1 MDALAAGDDKKDAA
15 TDASATG
22 GGAAA
27 SEAGLATPKPRENRQ
42 RESNVG
48 QALRS
53 VYQQTVNEDVPDE
66 MLKLLGKLI

>member
-1 MDALAAGDDKKDAA
+1 MEALIAGNEDRNAAAEAAPVAVDAA
-15 TDASATG
+15 DAGNS
-22 GGAAA
+22 AAA
-27 SEAGLATPKPRENRQ
+27 PRQSRQ

-66 MLKLLGKLI
+66 MLKLLGKLT